1 MAKKVQR
8 GLGRGLGALLGD
20 DVVEQR
26 PPEPQPAAKEAV
38 DEVRML
44 PIRLIDPNRDQPRR
58 SFDEA
63 ALEELA
69 ASIRAV
75 GVIQPII
82 VAPAG
87 ERYTIIAGERRY
99 RASRMAELDE
109 IPAIV
114 RDWDQQRRMEAALIE
129 NLQRDD
135 LNAIEEAAG
144 VRRLMDEGGL
154 TQERVAERLGKS
166 RPAVANLLRLL
177 TLEKSV
183 QQLVVEGRLSA
194 GHARALVTVE
204 PARQVQL
211 ANLTVQQGW
220 SVRQL
225 ERICAQ
231 PVKEPAPKP
240 VQVRDQQFNQLEG
253 MARELFGT
261 RAKLDGTHESGKLTL
276 FYYSGDDLQRIWE
289 VLELAKEGRLDVYK
303 RQVSWST
310 WCASALRC
318 PTARTDFCWT
328 VSPAQWIRRGRW
340 KTLQR
345 RTPW

>member
-26 PPEPQPAAKEAV
+26 VENAVPATQSQSVPA

-44 PIRLIDPNRDQPRR
+44 PIRLIDPNPEQPRR
-58 SFDEA
+58 NFDPA

-99 RASRMAELDE
+99 RASRLAELEE

-114 RDWDQQRRMEAALIE
+114 RQWDAQRRMEAALIE

-135 LNAIEEAAG
+135 LNPIEEAAG
-144 VRRLMDEGGL
+144 VRQLMDEGGM
-154 TQERVAERLGKS
+154 TQEKVAERLGKS

-177 TLEKSV
+177 TLQPSV
-183 QQLVVEGRLSA
+183 QQLVVEGKLSA
-194 GHARALVTVE
+194 GHARALVGVE
-204 PARQVQL
+204 PRRQVQL

-240 VQVRDQQFNQLEG
+240 VKVRDQQFNQLES

-261 RAKLDGTHESGKLTL
+261 RAKLEGTQESGKLTL
-276 FYYSGDDLQRIWE
+276 FYYSQDDLQRIWE
-289 VLELAKEGRLDVYK
+289 VLEMTREDRL
-303 RQVSWST
+303 
-310 WCASALRC
+310 
-318 PTARTDFCWT
+318 
-328 VSPAQWIRRGRW
+328 
-340 KTLQR
+340 
-345 RTPW
+345 

>member
-20 DVVEQR
+20 DVVESKA
-26 PPEPQPAAKEAV
+26 PETAQQESPKAPA

-44 PIRLIDPNRDQPRR
+44 PIRLIDPNKEQPRR
-58 SFDEA
+58 SFNEEA
-63 ALEELA
+63 MQELC

-82 VAPAG
+82 VAPVG
-87 ERYTIIAGERRY
+87 DRYRIIAGERRY
-99 RASRMAELDE
+99 RASRMADLDE

-114 RDWDQQRRMEAALIE
+114 RDWDQQRQMEAALIE

-135 LNAIEEAAG
+135 LNPIEEAMG

-154 TQERVAERLGKS
+154 TQEKIAERIGKS

-183 QQLVVEGRLSA
+183 QQLVVEGKLSA
-194 GHARALVTVE
+194 GHARALVTVD
-204 PARQVQL
+204 AKRQVQL

-231 PVKEPAPKP
+231 PVKDPEPKP
-240 VQVRDQQFNQLEG
+240 AKVRDQQFSQLEG

-261 RAKLDGTHESGKLTL
+261 RAKLDGTHEAGKLTL

-289 VLELAKEGRLDVYK
+289 VLELAREGRL
-303 RQVSWST
+303 
-310 WCASALRC
+310 
-318 PTARTDFCWT
+318 
-328 VSPAQWIRRGRW
+328 
-340 KTLQR
+340 
-345 RTPW
+345 

>member
-20 DVVEQR
+20 DVVEQKA
-26 PPEPQPAAKEAV
+26 PEVKVEAVKEAA

-44 PIRLIDPNRDQPRR
+44 PIRLIDPNPDQPRR
-58 SFDEA
+58 SFDEE

-82 VAPAG
+82 VAPTG
-87 ERYTIIAGERRY
+87 ERYRIIAGERRY
-99 RASRMAELDE
+99 RASRMAEQEE

-114 RDWDQQRRMEAALIE
+114 RDWDQQRQMEAALIE

-135 LNAIEEAAG
+135 LNPIEEARG
-144 VRRLMDEGGL
+144 VRRLMDESGL
-154 TQERVAERLGKS
+154 TQEKIAERLGKS

-177 TLEKSV
+177 NLVDSV
-183 QQLVVEGRLSA
+183 QQLVIEGKLSA

-204 PARQVQL
+204 PKRQVQL

-231 PVKEPAPKP
+231 PVKEEQEKPAK
-240 VQVRDQQFNQLEG
+240 VRDQQFNQLEG

-261 RAKLDGTHESGKLTL
+261 RAKLDGSHEAGKLTL
-276 FYYSGDDLQRIWE
+276 FYYSADDLQRIWD
-289 VLELAKEGRLDVYK
+289 VLEMAREGKL
-303 RQVSWST
+303 
-310 WCASALRC
+310 
-318 PTARTDFCWT
+318 
-328 VSPAQWIRRGRW
+328 
-340 KTLQR
+340 
-345 RTPW
+345 